1 MLHLLLTLDFY
12 CCTHGV
18 WLRSRPLRG
27 KQVAKSSRDSNCY
40 KLWKLKPSLNMEQ
53 VKPIDYSCHLQ
64 LKESTT
70 YRFAS
75 LFLFSLFYKAYTIFS
90 RHPCL
95 VKRMTFS
102 VKRKIWRY
110 PVKLL
115 VPSPKRDRPPHWG
128 LHPLL
133 IKNGYLFKACET
145 GPRVYHTYPRR
156 LESLSKGL

>member
-1 MLHLLLTLDFY
+1 
-12 CCTHGV
+12 
-18 WLRSRPLRG
+18 
-27 KQVAKSSRDSNCY
+27 
-40 KLWKLKPSLNMEQ
+40 MEQ

-64 LKESTT
+64 LKKVKLTGLPYFYFPFFIKHT
-70 YRFAS
+70 P
-75 LFLFSLFYKAYTIFS
+75 FSADTL
-90 RHPCL
+90 CL

-133 IKNGYLFKACET
+133 IKNGYLFKAYET
-145 GPRVYHTYPRR
+145 GPRVYRTYPRR
-156 LESLSKGL
+156 LESLMVCRCLYKGSTFSSVIQTPWVLVHLGFEPAGSCSAA

>member
-1 MLHLLLTLDFY
+1 
-12 CCTHGV
+12 
-18 WLRSRPLRG
+18 
-27 KQVAKSSRDSNCY
+27 
-40 KLWKLKPSLNMEQ
+40 MEQ

-145 GPRVYHTYPRR
+145 GPRVYCMYPRR
-156 LESLSKGL
+156 LESLMVCRCHYKGSTFSSVIRTPWVLVRLGFEPVGFCSAD